1 MFQSSSVSIDKL
13 SSCFVGPPLYDKPW
27 VVGLRLKFSY
37 TLVSFVSYVYCVIE
51 LYAFIMKTG
60 LAVFLLSFS
69 NYFDMKLHTSA
80 FLFYSASKALLRAS
94 SSFIGSALLFS
105 FDPPTAPPEFD

>member
-1 MFQSSSVSIDKL
+1 
-13 SSCFVGPPLYDKPW
+13 
-27 VVGLRLKFSY
+27 
-37 TLVSFVSYVYCVIE
+37 
-51 LYAFIMKTG
+51 MKTG

-94 SSFIGSALLFS
+94 SSFIGSAILFS
-105 FDPPTAPPEFD
+105 FDPPIA